1 MYWQAGQTALSIAE
15 SLGIEPVIELL
26 KNITDVIVSPAV
38 KKRKF
43 NMAIPEL
50 MQEAPMSDW
59 EDDG

>member
-1 MYWQAGQTALSIAE
+1 LSIAE